1 MYNRVL
7 SDSTMKNTQNPNKQE
22 LVEKINYWRKKRD
35 ALIIA
40 HNYQV
45 PEIQDIAD
53 YVEDSLGLSQIAAK
67 APQKLLVFCG
77 VHFMAESAAI
87 FSPDKTVLIP
97 DLNAGCSLAA
107 SIDAEELRRWKRRYP
122 NAVVV
127 CYVNTTAEVKA
138 ESDYCCTSTN
148 AIRVVNAIPADKEI
162 IFVPDLF
169 LGDYVARMTGRK
181 IYVYPGECHVHAR
194 VRPKDIFEKMGK
206 YPGAEFLIH
215 PECGCVSE
223 CMHYVAVKEIPEETT
238 HILSTSGMLK
248 YAKDSK
254 AKEFV
259 VATETGILH
268 RLKKENPKKS
278 FIPLRED
285 MVCEYM
291 KMITLDKLLNSLI
304 NIEFEVKVPRDIAKR
319 ARVPIERMLALG

>member
-1 MYNRVL
+1 MTDIL
-7 SDSTMKNTQNPNKQE
+7 QTALIEEIKKW
-22 LVEKINYWRKKRD
+22 KKKRG

-40 HNYQV
+40 HNYQI
-45 PEIQDIAD
+45 PGIQDVAD
-53 YVEDSLGLSQIAAK
+53 FVGDSLELSQKAAQ
-67 APQKLLVFCG
+67 APEKVIVFCG

-87 FSPDKTVLIP
+87 FSPEKTVLIP
-97 DLNAGCSLAA
+97 DLGAGCSLAA
-107 SIDAEELRRWKRRYP
+107 SIDADELRKWKRKYP
-122 NAVVV
+122 KALVVS
-127 CYVNTTAEVKA
+127 YVNTTAEVKA

-148 AIRVVNAIPADKEI
+148 AIQVVNSIPKDREI
-162 IFVPDLF
+162 IFTPDLF

-194 VRPKDIFEKMGK
+194 VRPKDIFAKLGK

-223 CMHYVAVKEIPEETT
+223 CMHYVAVGDIPEETT
-238 HILSTSGMLK
+238 HILSTGGMMK

-254 AKEFV
+254 SKQFV

-268 RLKKENPKKS
+268 RLKKENPGKE

-291 KMITLDKLLNSLI
+291 KMVTLDKLLNSLK
-304 NIEFEVKVPRDIAKR
+304 NLEFVVKVPKEIADK
-319 ARVPIERMLALG
+319 ARIPIERMLAISRPR